1 MPNQSTDHLPLSR
14 AVAERV
20 AEIAAVQLREAEP
33 LADAISNAIL
43 EGAPALAEDPALS
56 AELRASSRANVHRFL
71 TQQIAHPGQAPPP
84 DVPPEALD
92 VARSMVRRG
101 VDLSVLSNAYRRGQ
115 NVAWERWMAIAT
127 DLARPE
133 ELVEL
138 LSISATLL
146 FSFVDNVL
154 TGMIAQ
160 IEHERDALLAGTLAK
175 REQTLRLLLDG
186 APLPAVTASATL
198 AYELNR
204 LHTAFIVWGEP
215 GQVTPTELETG
226 ATALAQ
232 AAGLARALRFS
243 PTTSS
248 LWGWLGSD
256 SEPDVSGL
264 RAAAS
269 TLGGSV
275 RAVTGATRRGV
286 TGFRQ
291 SHDDAI
297 ATQRLLSNGPLE
309 ERFAAYRDV
318 EAITLLTD
326 DEQRVQ
332 QFIAETL
339 GPLAADNA
347 ATGRLRE
354 TLRIYLQEADNSAA
368 TAVRLNTHRN
378 TILHRVARAQELLG
392 RPIAPR
398 RLTLALA
405 LETAHLLGTRQ
416 PGQSASGLAPRPSS
430 RSHAQRA
437 GGTPVAASY

>member
-1 MPNQSTDHLPLSR
+1 MSLGTRTNFVLYFVHMPDQLTDPLPLSR
-14 AVAERV
+14 AIAERV
-20 AEIAAVQLREAEP
+20 AQIAAVQLHDAEP
-33 LADAISNAIL
+33 LANAISSAIL
-43 EGAPALAEDPALS
+43 ESAPALAEDPALS
-56 AELRASSRANVHRFL
+56 AELHASSRANVRRFL

-101 VDLSVLSNAYRRGQ
+101 VDLGVLSNAYRRGQ
-115 NVAWERWMAIAT
+115 NVAWQRWMAIVNE
-127 DLARPE
+127 LARPE

-138 LSISATLL
+138 LSVSASLL
-146 FSFVDNVL
+146 FSFVDDVL
-154 TGMIAQ
+154 TGLIAQ
-160 IEHERDALLAGTLAK
+160 IEREREALLTGTLAK

-204 LHTAFIVWGEP
+204 LHTAFIAWGEP
-215 GQVTPTELETG
+215 GQVTPTELEAS

-232 AAGLARALRFS
+232 AAGLARPLRFS
-243 PTTSS
+243 PTASS

-256 SEPDVSGL
+256 SEPDVSRL

-269 TLGGSV
+269 TFGGTV
-275 RAVTGATRRGV
+275 HAVIGATRRGV

-297 ATQRLLSNGPLE
+297 ATQRLLSHGPLD

-326 DEQRVQ
+326 DEQRLQ

-339 GPLAADNA
+339 GPLATDNT
-347 ATGRLRE
+347 ATARLRE

-368 TAVRLNTHRN
+368 TALRLNTHRN

-392 RPIAPR
+392 HPLPPG

-405 LETAHLLGTRQ
+405 LEAAHLLGTRQ
-416 PGQSASGLAPRPSS
+416 PGQTASG
-430 RSHAQRA
+430 
-437 GGTPVAASY
+437 